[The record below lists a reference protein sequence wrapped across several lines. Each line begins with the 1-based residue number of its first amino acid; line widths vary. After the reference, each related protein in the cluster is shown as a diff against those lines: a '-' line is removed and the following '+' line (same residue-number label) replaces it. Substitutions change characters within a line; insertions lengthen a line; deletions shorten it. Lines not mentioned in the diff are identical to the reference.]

1 MRPSIGRI
9 LLSLSMVSAL
19 LLLVF
24 PIPSVRRQ
32 VRPERARTRLLADEK
47 TKRVGMRHLG
57 LAAAAAAAL
66 AVMGGSL
73 ALALGALGEE
83 QPTPGRAPFAAAR
96 TAAVEPARPPTQLMW
111 WPASRLH
118 LSRA

>member
-1 MRPSIGRI
+1 
-9 LLSLSMVSAL
+9 MVSAL

-32 VRPERARTRLLADEK
+32 VRPERAGTTRLADEK

-57 LAAAAAAAL
+57 LAAAAAGAL
-66 AVMGGSL
+66 AVMAGSL

-83 QPTPGRAPFAAAR
+83 QPTPGREPFAAVGGGGAGAPAD
-96 TAAVEPARPPTQLMW
+96 TDDVVASFTPTPEPGLEG
-111 WPASRLH
+111 
-118 LSRA
+118 